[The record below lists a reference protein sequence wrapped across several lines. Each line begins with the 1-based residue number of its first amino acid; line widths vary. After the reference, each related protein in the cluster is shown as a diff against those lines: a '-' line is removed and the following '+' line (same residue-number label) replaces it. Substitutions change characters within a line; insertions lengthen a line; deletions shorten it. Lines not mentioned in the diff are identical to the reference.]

1 MSDPVLELRES
12 DPAAH
17 ARTAPPRDVLERI
30 VATPLQ
36 APRPPRRRV
45 PRIALGA
52 AALAAAA
59 VVAFAALPGGDNA
72 PGPIRASLAERAFA
86 ATAPQP
92 DFITYT
98 ETTTVQTG
106 NPRTESYDKLR
117 QWQYGDRMH
126 NFMETR
132 QPRGEWVYE
141 HDQNGATIRTLMRND
156 KGGKE
161 VQVTHKTDPGWDR
174 EELESGFKA
183 GVTTLVER
191 VPRSDPRRARTW
203 GRPRSTASAPTRTVP
218 SGARNA
224 CRPATPST
232 TSIPRRRSR
241 SAARRRSPPTSRRCD
256 DGKPVQGE
264 PTGTDHDHDD
274 RRPLR
279 APRADAREPEAPR
292 RAEHRRGPAETLD
305 GEGAGGDP
313 GLAAVDLLGGDFL
326 PSAFQQ
332 GGMMV
337 RMANGKGADEH
348 AFRLLAQDRVPQG
361 ARVPV
366 PAYGMPGPR
375 RQVDPVRHAE
385 LHEPA
390 QGGDLTR

>member
-17 ARTAPPRDVLERI
+17 ARTAPPRDVFERI

-92 DFITYT
+92 DSITYT

-161 VQVTHKTDPGWDR
+161 FQVTHKTDPGWDQ

-183 GVTTLVER
+183 GVTTLVDTFREAH
-191 VPRSDPRRARTW
+191 PRRARTW

-218 SGARNA
+218 SGPRNA
-224 CRPATPST
+224 MPPGVTVYYVDPETAEPLGSKT
-232 TSIPRRRSR
+232 TITGFEPKVK
-241 SAARRRSPPTSRRCD
+241 
-256 DGKPVQGE
+256 DGKLVAGE
-264 PTGTDHDHDD
+264 PQDPITVTTTVDRYDHLEPTPENLKLLD
-274 RRPLR
+274 
-279 APRADAREPEAPR
+279 APNIDAA
-292 RAEHRRGPAETLD
+292 
-305 GEGAGGDP
+305 
-313 GLAAVDLLGGDFL
+313 
-326 PSAFQQ
+326 QQ
-332 GGMMV
+332 K
-337 RMANGKGADEH
+337 R
-348 AFRLLAQDRVPQG
+348 
-361 ARVPV
+361 
-366 PAYGMPGPR
+366 
-375 RQVDPVRHAE
+375 
-385 LHEPA
+385 
-390 QGGDLTR
+390 

>member
-1 MSDPVLELRES
+1 MPDPVLELREA

-17 ARTAPPRDVLERI
+17 ARTAPPRDVLRAI

-36 APRPPRRRV
+36 APRPPRRRA

-52 AALAAAA
+52 APLAAAA

-161 VQVTHKTDPGWDR
+161 SRSPTRPTRAGTR
-174 EELESGFKA
+174 RSSSGFKA

-191 VPRSDPRRARTW
+191 VPRAIRGARGPGGDHVQRQARPRVPVPSRARK
-203 GRPRSTASAPTRTVP
+203 R
-218 SGARNA
+218 
-224 CRPATPST
+224 CRPATPIYYVDPETAEPLGSKMTITSMSRRSSTASPCGASRPGRSRSRRPSTATT
-232 TSIPRRRSR
+232 TSSRRPRTWSSSTRRTSTRRSDRRRSTRSRLRPRDPRRGRGRPRPRRRR
-241 SAARRRSPPTSRRCD
+241 PARGRLPPIRLPAGRH
-256 DGKPVQGE
+256 DGPNGEWQGC
-264 PTGTDHDHDD
+264 
-274 RRPLR
+274 R
-279 APRADAREPEAPR
+279 
-292 RAEHRRGPAETLD
+292 
-305 GEGAGGDP
+305 
-313 GLAAVDLLGGDFL
+313 
-326 PSAFQQ
+326 
-332 GGMMV
+332 
-337 RMANGKGADEH
+337 
-348 AFRLLAQDRVPQG
+348 
-361 ARVPV
+361 
-366 PAYGMPGPR
+366 
-375 RQVDPVRHAE
+375 
-385 LHEPA
+385 
-390 QGGDLTR
+390 

>member
-1 MSDPVLELRES
+1 M
-12 DPAAH
+12 
-17 ARTAPPRDVLERI
+17 
-30 VATPLQ
+30 
-36 APRPPRRRV
+36 
-45 PRIALGA
+45 
-52 AALAAAA
+52 
-59 VVAFAALPGGDNA
+59 VAFAALPGGDNA

-161 VQVTHKTDPGWDR
+161 FQVTHKTDPGWDR

-183 GVTTLVER
+183 GVTTLVDRFREAIRGAQDLGETTFNGKRAHAYRAER
-191 VPRSDPRRARTW
+191 TSQRMPPGDTVYYVDPETAEPLGSKTTITTLRAE
-203 GRPRSTASAPTRTVP
+203 G
-218 SGARNA
+218 
-224 CRPATPST
+224 
-232 TSIPRRRSR
+232 RRRQAGAGR
-241 SAARRRSPPTSRRCD
+241 ADRD
-256 DGKPVQGE
+256 
-264 PTGTDHDHDD
+264 DHDHDD

-279 APRADAREPEAPR
+279 PPRADAREPEAPR
-292 RAEHRRGPAETLD
+292 RAEHRRGAAETLD

-313 GLAAVDLLGGDFL
+313 GLAAVDLLGRHFL

-348 AFRLLAQDRVPQG
+348 ALRLLAQHRVPQG

-385 LHEPA
+385 SRPA
-390 QGGDLTR
+390 GSRWRSDPMTCR

>member
-17 ARTAPPRDVLERI
+17 VRTAPPRDVFERI

-36 APRPPRRRV
+36 APRRRV

-92 DFITYT
+92 DSITYT

-161 VQVTHKTDPGWDR
+161 FQVTHKTDPGWDK

-183 GVTTLVER
+183 GVTTLVDTFRER
-191 VPRSDPRRARTW
+191 IRGAQDLGETTFNGKRAHAYRAERTSQRMPPGVTVYYVDPE
-203 GRPRSTASAPTRTVP
+203 TAEPLGSKMTLTLYEPKVV
-218 SGARNA
+218 
-224 CRPATPST
+224 
-232 TSIPRRRSR
+232 
-241 SAARRRSPPTSRRCD
+241 
-256 DGKPVQGE
+256 DGKPVRGE
-264 PTGTDHDHDD
+264 PTGTITITTTVDRYDHLE
-274 RRPLR
+274 PTPENLR
-279 APRADAREPEAPR
+279 FLDAPNIDA
-292 RAEHRRGPAETLD
+292 AEKD
-305 GEGAGGDP
+305 
-313 GLAAVDLLGGDFL
+313 
-326 PSAFQQ
+326 
-332 GGMMV
+332 
-337 RMANGKGADEH
+337 
-348 AFRLLAQDRVPQG
+348 
-361 ARVPV
+361 
-366 PAYGMPGPR
+366 
-375 RQVDPVRHAE
+375 
-385 LHEPA
+385 
-390 QGGDLTR
+390 